1 MNKTAVT
8 LAALTVSALT
18 ATAGTHSGKAI
29 PTAPPAAPM
38 DPCAVPISYNNVEA
52 LYAYTDWDDL
62 DDHGNGGILR
72 AEFSPFQNFYVA
84 LGAEYHEV
92 SDVDIWAL
100 SGGIGGYVALSENI
114 HLAVDGGVYWYNVD
128 GDDDGS
134 SSGSSG
140 GGFDEDDVGWYVRP
154 HIRARFGCFEIH
166 AGAKYTKVDDFDI
179 DEWAAFADLYY
190 QVSPGWDLTAGVQ
203 WSNERTQVTGG
214 ARYRF

>member
-1 MNKTAVT
+1 MNKTAVI
-8 LAALTVSALT
+8 LSALT
-18 ATAGTHSGKAI
+18 ASVLSAAAGTVPQSSGKVI
-29 PTAPPAAPM
+29 PTAPPAPM
-38 DPCAVPISYNNVEA
+38 DPCAVPISYNNVEL
-52 LYAYTDWDDL
+52 LYAYTDWDDI

-92 SDVDIWAL
+92 SDVNIWAL
-100 SGGIGGYVALSENI
+100 SGGIGGYVPLSENI
-114 HLAVDGGVYWYNVD
+114 HLAADGGVYWYNIDVD
-128 GDDDGS
+128 SDPS
-134 SSGSSG
+134 SSANN
-140 GGFDEDDVGWYVRP
+140 GFNEDDVGWYVRP
-154 HIRARFGCFEIH
+154 HLRARFGCFEIH

-203 WSNERTQVTGG
+203 YSSDRTQVTGG